1 MKYLIDTNVLS
12 ELRKGERGNARV
24 RQWFAA
30 VDDQD
35 VCISVLSLGEIR
47 NGVERLRRRDPA
59 SARVLASWLE
69 QLAATGADRVL
80 PVTAE
85 IADSW
90 GRLGVPLLS
99 FPSFFSIF
107 FSLLAGEPLAD

>member
-12 ELRKGERGNARV
+12 ELRKGERGNAQV

-47 NGVERLRRRDPA
+47 NGVERLRRRGLC
-59 SARVLASWLE
+59 SKGR
-69 QLAATGADRVL
+69 
-80 PVTAE
+80 AE
-85 IADSW
+85 FA
-90 GRLGVPLLS
+90 RLGLGAAR
-99 FPSFFSIF
+99 
-107 FSLLAGEPLAD
+107 LLADGRDTRPWSKNAPTPAAVAGAKEAI